1 MEKLVGEDTPHVHPW
16 VLWRVIS
23 LFVLVIYNL
32 SIGIGPFLQFCPP
45 QSLGNGVALLDVE
58 GGPRSALL
66 WTLLRGSTTE
76 PHPDILP
83 PIRSILVVLKIF
95 RLNPHSITW
104 DGRSVSGKRP

>member
-1 MEKLVGEDTPHVHPW
+1 MEKLVSEDTPHVHPW

-23 LFVLVIYNL
+23 LFVLVDQAQDPSFN
-32 SIGIGPFLQFCPP
+32 FCLP

-83 PIRSILVVLKIF
+83 PIRLVLVVMKIF
-95 RLNPHSITW
+95 QLNSHSITW